1 MAIPNGVIFIW
12 TGTNA
17 SIPAGWQR
25 VTDLDDKFPKG
36 NTDGSTNPNV
46 TGGTS
51 THTHTSPAHSHTMNN
66 HTHSV
71 TVGDITTYYNR
82 GGFDVVG
89 SHTHGTFTSSN
100 PVGGSLSSVTA
111 TYASVSNNPPYYDVI
126 YITPASTVGGIPNL
140 SLGLSDDSSFTNN
153 TGKYNGYYKCDGNN
167 STPDLTDKYLKGASA
182 GANAG
187 TTGGS
192 LTNVHTLTHTHSSS
206 VHNHDSF
213 NTGNSTP
220 AKTTDTW
227 GGSSLPAWTGQTHN
241 HDITIGNY
249 TDSPTDTPSL
259 TTSETVEPAF
269 KKLLAIQNRSGTIY
283 TPIGIIAL
291 WLGTIANIPT
301 NFEIVSAMYGRHL
314 KITNTNGDIGST
326 GGSNTHTHTGNT
338 HTHRSVSH
346 NHTTTQS
353 GHPDNTIQG
362 GGNSIQSGG
371 SLLTTFALT
380 QSPHTITVSSVDLVY
395 STATTS
401 ADSSSNEP
409 EFRTVAFI
417 KYKGEKGGSFIFNLL
432 K

>member
-51 THTHTSPAHSHTMNN
+51 THTHTSPSHTHTIGN
-66 HTHSV
+66 HTH
-71 TVGDITTYYNR
+71 TVITNAGS
-82 GGFDVVG
+82 GGTQNTGTG
-89 SHTHGTFTSSN
+89 SPASRREHTHPNATSSN
-100 PVGGSLSSVTA
+100 DVSATVGSATVT
-111 TYASVSNNPPYYDVI
+111 YGSVSNNPPYYDVI
-126 YITPASTVGGIPNL
+126 YITPTSTVGGIPNL
-140 SLGLSDDSSFTNN
+140 SLGLSDDSGFTNN

-182 GANAG
+182 GGDAG

-192 LTNVHTLTHTHSSS
+192 LTNVHNIDHTHTQSH
-206 VHNHDSF
+206 
-213 NTGNSTP
+213 
-220 AKTTDTW
+220 
-227 GGSSLPAWTGQTHN
+227 THN
-241 HDITIGNY
+241 SLSISASTTGSLIGDAGPPNDLVNNNHTHTVTFNAN
-249 TDSPTDTPSL
+249 TDSVVSSGL
-259 TTSETVEPAF
+259 TVTTTETVEPAF

-283 TPIGIIAL
+283 TPVGIIGL
-291 WLGTIANIPT
+291 WLGTIVNIPS
-301 NFEIVSAMYGRHL
+301 NFEILSSMYDRHL

-326 GGSNTHTHTGNT
+326 GGSNTHTHSNNAHTHAFSHT
-338 HTHRSVSH
+338 HTASI
-346 NHTTTQS
+346 N
-353 GHPDNTIQG
+353 GHSSSLDDAGSAVNG
-362 GGNSIQSGG
+362 GANN
-371 SLLTTFALT
+371 LTTHTLT
-380 QSPHTITVSSVDLVY
+380 INNSNVDLQ
-395 STATTS
+395 STNTS

-432 K
+432 R

>member
-25 VTDLDDKFPKG
+25 VTDLDDRFPKG

-51 THTHTSPAHSHTMNN
+51 THTHTSPSHTHTIGN
-66 HTHSV
+66 HTH
-71 TVGDITTYYNR
+71 TFTTNAGS
-82 GGFDVVG
+82 GGGVDTG
-89 SHTHGTFTSSN
+89 GGGGGSRQSHTHPNVTSSN
-100 PVGGSLSSVTA
+100 PTNTSVGSTTVT
-111 TYASVSNNPPYYDVI
+111 YGSVSNNPPYYDVI
-126 YITPASTVGGIPNL
+126 YITPTSTVGGIPNL

-167 STPDLTDKYLKGASA
+167 STPDLTDRYLKGASA

-192 LTNVHTLTHTHSSS
+192 LTNVHNIDHTHTQSHNHPDVSIPASTTATATADTPPPADLDSSS
-206 VHNHDSF
+206 HTHTGTIQS
-213 NTGNSTP
+213 NTQNIT
-220 AKTTDTW
+220 
-227 GGSSLPAWTGQTHN
+227 SSGL
-241 HDITIGNY
+241 
-249 TDSPTDTPSL
+249 SL
-259 TTSETVEPAF
+259 TTTETVEPAF
-269 KKLLAIQNRSGTIY
+269 KKLLVVQNRSNTIY
-283 TPIGIIAL
+283 TPVGIIGL

-314 KITNTNGDIGST
+314 KITNTNGDIGNT
-326 GGSNTHTHTGNT
+326 GGSNTHTHTSQGHNHSFT
-338 HTHRSVSH
+338 HTH
-346 NHTTTQS
+346 TTTIT
-353 GHPDNTIQG
+353 GH
-362 GGNSIQSGG
+362 
-371 SLLTTFALT
+371 T
-380 QSPHTITVSSVDLVY
+380 QVFDDSNNGV
-395 STATTS
+395 TATTNATIHSTSLSSETMTTSTNNTS